1 MAVRRISSWRTRASD
16 IALGFLSHREVEPS
30 TSVNRKVIVPVC
42 VPVCG
47 SAIRF
52 ASSFPGEIIK
62 IPGQLRSSDLSAR
75 DSEVDYIEVLRRLHR
90 SPKRGFGLG
99 YQRLRIDEPACP

>member
-1 MAVRRISSWRTRASD
+1 MAVRRISSWRTRASG

-42 VPVCG
+42 G

-52 ASSFPGEIIK
+52 ASSCPGENIK
-62 IPGQLRSSDLSAR
+62 TPGQLRSSDLSAR
-75 DSEVDYIEVLRRLHR
+75 DSEVDLIEVLRRLHR

-99 YQRLRIDEPACP
+99 YQRLRIDEPACA